1 MEITVETVSQGLQ
14 PCESTSNHPPRLR
27 AFFVT
32 DRDIC
37 EVVRRNALFAL
48 ER

>member
-27 AFFVT
+27 AFFVA
-32 DRDIC
+32 DRDVC
-37 EVVRRNALFAL
+37 EVVRRNALL
-48 ER
+48 YMER

>member
-14 PCESTSNHPPRLR
+14 PCESTKNHPPRLK
-27 AFFVT
+27 AFFVAC
-32 DRDIC
+32 RDTC
-37 EVVRRNALFAL
+37 EVVRRNVSYSL